1 MNSAINYS
9 FILLTIILT
18 VYGQVV
24 IKWQVIRAGDFPSEL
39 FERTSFLLHLIIN
52 PWIISALLAAFIA
65 ALSWMVA
72 MTKFDL
78 SHAYPFMSLSFIIV
92 LFSSGLFFNEAIT
105 SYKVIGLFCVII
117 GIIIGSQG

>member
-1 MNSAINYS
+1 MSNPINYL
-9 FILLTIILT
+9 FILFTIILT

-39 FERTSFLLHLIIN
+39 LERTSFLLHLIIN

-78 SHAYPFMSLSFIIV
+78 SHAYPFMSLSFIFV
-92 LFSSGLFFNEAIT
+92 LIFSGFILKEPVTTYKILGLI
-105 SYKVIGLFCVII
+105 IIII
-117 GIIIGSQG
+117 GILVGSKG